1 MSEIWKPAP
10 GFEDR
15 YEVSNQGR
23 VRSIPRFVRAVS
35 KAGKEYLRKAPSVLL
50 SPGSCRGY
58 LIVNMPP
65 KGSVKVHQLVA
76 LAFVKGYQTGFEV
89 NHIDGVKANNNADN
103 LEWVSRSANQR
114 HAVFS
119 GLKSQAIAVRNPD
132 TGQLFPS
139 ISQAAKA
146 CRVNHR
152 TAAKWKIE
160 SSGSI
165 LKPSLKYR

>member
-1 MSEIWKPAP
+1 MPEIWKPIP

-15 YEVSNQGR
+15 YEVSNQGH
-23 VRSIPRFVRAVS
+23 VRSIPRLVRAVS
-35 KAGKEYLRKAPSVLL
+35 KAGNEYFRRVPGVVL

-58 LIVNMPP
+58 LIVNIPP

-76 LAFVKGYQTGFEV
+76 LAFVEGYQTGLEV
-89 NHIDGVKANNNADN
+89 NHIDGTKANNNADN
-103 LEWVSRSANQR
+103 LEWVSRSANQF
-114 HAVFS
+114 HAVSS

-139 ISQAAKA
+139 ISQAAKV
-146 CRVNHR
+146 CHVNHR

-165 LKPSLKYR
+165 SKLSPKYQ